1 MRTLHRTRI
10 LVINVAVLPGHWQ
23 LYRYLRQAHELPLIQ
38 AQQYFVNTH
47 KLHNQTRLGDP
58 TLQVAGKFM
67 DNLL

>member
-1 MRTLHRTRI
+1 ME
-10 LVINVAVLPGHWQ
+10 VLPGHWQ

-47 KLHNQTRLGDP
+47 KLHHQTRDP

-67 DNLL
+67 DDNLL